1 MTSKVPPDF
10 DHEKFHREA
19 TRKANP
25 VVAFVGGLVAALQGF
40 PQETARRATPGRTS
54 AS

>member
-1 MTSKVPPDF
+1 MTNRVPHDF

-25 VVAFVGGLVAALQGF
+25 VVAVVGGLVAALLGL
-40 PQETARRATPGRTS
+40 PQETARRATPGRAS